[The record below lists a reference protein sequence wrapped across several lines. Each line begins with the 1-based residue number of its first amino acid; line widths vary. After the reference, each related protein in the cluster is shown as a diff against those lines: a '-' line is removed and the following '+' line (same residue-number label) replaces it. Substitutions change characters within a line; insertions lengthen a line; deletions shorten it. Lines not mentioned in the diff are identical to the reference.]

1 MALQCS
7 LLTGTFLPLS
17 VFETTWEQ
25 IGFPKN
31 ALLPHVTKFD
41 NMGLPSDSFDKIKEE
56 RHKWDLP
63 AAVAGP
69 YGLGENPPSSRA
81 LFDSVPDVSEGAQKF
96 QYDGEN
102 GRCLLQR
109 ANWSTDD
116 LHEYIKSL
124 GMPMDNLTK
133 HPQYKETLEALHRAV
148 GGPKGTFTAGWW
160 CTLVL
165 ATRK

>member
-1 MALQCS
+1 M
-7 LLTGTFLPLS
+7 
-17 VFETTWEQ
+17 FETTWAQ

-41 NMGLPSDSFDKIKEE
+41 CMALPNDTFDKKKEE

-63 AAVAGP
+63 VNVAGP
-69 YGLGENPPSSRA
+69 YGLGENAPSSRG
-81 LFDSVPDVSEGAQKF
+81 LFESVPDFSEGSSQF

-102 GRCLLQR
+102 GKCLLQR
-109 ANWSTDD
+109 SNWTTDD
-116 LHEYIKSL
+116 LLEYIKSL
-124 GMPMDNLTK
+124 GMPMDNLTN
-133 HPQYKETLEALHRAV
+133 HPEYKQTMDDLHQAI